1 MLRKLYP
8 NVYLFL
14 RVEPL
19 PVHGKPRFVRVLVRW
34 NYVSQTLMTIISD
47 YSN

>member
-19 PVHGKPRFVRVLVRW
+19 PVHGKPRFVRGSLELYESNFDD
-34 NYVSQTLMTIISD
+34 NYQ
-47 YSN
+47 